1 MLSPPFDRFGPAP
14 GIRGHA
20 GQEDAMAILTISQEM
35 GSGGAEIGMTVASRL
50 GYTYVDNEELLGRAQ
65 RYGLAEDRL
74 ARLMEDRPSWIE
86 RFDAETRRCIL
97 ALQVVLYEFAQD
109 DNVVLMGGG
118 GQWLLRGV
126 PHAFRA
132 RIVAPFPERVTRL
145 TATLSGQGRER
156 ATPKTVAQFIRRD
169 DIQKS
174 SRMRYLFDVD
184 LKDPSLYDVLI
195 NTAVLSR
202 EAAVKLLADVAH
214 QADFS
219 TTDGGRQLVADRALA
234 SQVEVA
240 LAGHPD
246 LRRRA
251 VGVESSRGVVTLEL
265 PSGADPDVA
274 LAVARGVN
282 GVQDVTLR
290 IAEIPIVSSFPV

>member
-1 MLSPPFDRFGPAP
+1 
-14 GIRGHA
+14 
-20 GQEDAMAILTISQEM
+20 MAILAISQEM
-35 GSGGAEIGMTVASRL
+35 GSGGAEIGMTVATRL

-74 ARLMEDRPSWIE
+74 ARLVEDRPSWVE

-97 ALQVVLYEFAQD
+97 ALQTVLYEFAQAD
-109 DNVVLMGGG
+109 DIVLMGGG

-126 PHAFRA
+126 PHALRT
-132 RIVAPFPERVTRL
+132 RMVAPLAERVTRL
-145 TATLSGQGRER
+145 TVTLSAEGRER
-156 ATPKTVAQFIRRD
+156 VTPKTVAQYIRRD

-174 SRMRYLFDVD
+174 ARMRYLFDVD
-184 LKDPSLYDVLI
+184 LKDPGLYDVHI

-202 EAAVKLLADVAH
+202 AAAVQMLANLAR
-214 QADFS
+214 QPELA
-219 TTDGGRQLVADRALA
+219 TTEAGRQLVADRALA

-251 VGVESSRGVVTLEL
+251 INVESRQGAVTLEL
-265 PSGADPDVA
+265 SSGADPDVA
-274 LAVARGVN
+274 RSVAQGVA
-282 GVQDVTLR
+282 GVQSVALR
-290 IAEIPIVSSFPV
+290 TVEIPIVSSFPV

>member
-1 MLSPPFDRFGPAP
+1 
-14 GIRGHA
+14 
-20 GQEDAMAILTISQEM
+20 MAILAISQEM
-35 GSGGAEIGMTVASRL
+35 GSGGAEIGMTVATRL

-74 ARLMEDRPSWIE
+74 ARLVEDRPSWVE

-97 ALQVVLYEFAQD
+97 ALQTVLYEFAQA
-109 DNVVLMGGG
+109 DNIVLMGGG

-126 PHAFRA
+126 PHALRT
-132 RIVAPFPERVTRL
+132 RIVAPFSERVTRL
-145 TATLSGQGRER
+145 TATLSAEGRER
-156 ATPKTVAQFIRRD
+156 VTPKTVAQFIRRD

-174 SRMRYLFDVD
+174 ARMRYLFDVD
-184 LKDPSLYDVLI
+184 LKDPGLYDVHI

-202 EAAVKLLADVAH
+202 AAAVQLLANLARQPDLA
-214 QADFS
+214 
-219 TTDGGRQLVADRALA
+219 TTEAGRQLVADRALA

-251 VGVESSRGVVTLEL
+251 INVESRQGAVTLEL
-265 PSGADPDVA
+265 SSGADPDVA
-274 LAVARGVN
+274 RSVAQGVA
-282 GVQDVTLR
+282 GVQSVALR
-290 IAEIPIVSSFPV
+290 TVEIPIVSSFPV